1 MNKDNIYEYLDSK
14 NIKYEVIKHDV
25 ASSMDDIYEYNLPH
39 KEANAK
45 NIFMRDK
52 KKKNYY
58 LVLIKGSKRLDM
70 KEFREKVGSTPLS
83 LGSEED
89 LNKYLHVEGGNVTP
103 LALLNDKEHIVKFY
117 LDKDFFL
124 NEGLVAMH
132 PFINDHSLYMKT
144 ADLVRL
150 LKENNIVVYEESF

>member
-1 MNKDNIYEYLDSK
+1 
-14 NIKYEVIKHDV
+14 
-25 ASSMDDIYEYNLPH
+25 
-39 KEANAK
+39 
-45 NIFMRDK
+45 MRDK

-70 KEFREKVGSTPLS
+70 KEFRERIGSTPLS

-89 LNKYLHVEGGNVTP
+89 LLKYLHVEGGNVTP
-103 LALLNDKEHIVKFY
+103 LALLNDKERTVKFY

-124 NEGLVAMH
+124 GEGLVAMH
-132 PFINDHSLYMKT
+132 PFINDRSLYMKT
-144 ADLVRL
+144 ADLVHL